1 MLRLSLLL
9 TLLALGLTAS
19 VAGAY
24 PRVPQP
30 TPAVAGN
37 PADKLLA
44 QPIEDSVYDPAT
56 HCAPKTKPGMVA
68 LQHWLEAN
76 VRGVFWGSYRCEKWG
91 KDSASLH
98 AENRAIDWHLDVAS
112 SADRRAA
119 TRLIRL
125 LLAPDA
131 AGNPQ
136 ALARRMGVEEL
147 IWDCGYWGAGMS
159 DFQPYSVCYSK
170 RGKLRKHVD
179 KTVAHRDH
187 VHIGMTKVGA
197 KARTSFWR

>member
-9 TLLALGLTAS
+9 TLLALGVTAS
-19 VAGAY
+19 IAGAY

-37 PADKLLA
+37 PADKLVSE
-44 QPIEDSVYDPAT
+44 PIEDSVYDPAT
-56 HCAPKTKPGMVA
+56 HCAPKTKPGMRK

-76 VRGVFWGSYRCEKWG
+76 VRGVFWGSYRCERWG
-91 KDSASLH
+91 KHSASLH
-98 AENRAIDWHLDVAS
+98 AENRAIDWHLDVAN

-119 TRLIRL
+119 NRLIAL

-187 VHIGMTKVGA
+187 VHIGMSKAGA